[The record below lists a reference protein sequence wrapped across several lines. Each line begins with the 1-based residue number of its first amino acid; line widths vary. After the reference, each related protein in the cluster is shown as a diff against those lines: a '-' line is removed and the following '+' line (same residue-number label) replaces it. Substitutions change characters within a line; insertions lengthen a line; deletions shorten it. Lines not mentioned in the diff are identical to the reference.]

1 MLMSIAWLPGQRSID
16 TSFRVGMLAC
26 VAPCVGE
33 VTGQEQC
40 IPAVTRETLVMEI
53 AEAAPEVHLLHVA
66 LFACCES

>member
-1 MLMSIAWLPGQRSID
+1 M
-16 TSFRVGMLAC
+16 GMLAC

-40 IPAVTRETLVMEI
+40 IPAVTRETVVMEI

-66 LFACCES
+66 MFACCGS